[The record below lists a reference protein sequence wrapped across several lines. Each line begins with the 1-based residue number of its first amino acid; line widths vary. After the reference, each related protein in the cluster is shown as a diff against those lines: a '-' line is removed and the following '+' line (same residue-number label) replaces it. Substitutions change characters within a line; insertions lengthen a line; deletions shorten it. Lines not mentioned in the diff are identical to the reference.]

1 MVPDRMDIQTSIR
14 DLEMLLREIIYNYGV
29 AVGKQELDRDFARR
43 ILLETSKK
51 IMLHMPCRV
60 LDDDELDELESKYT
74 VRLNEL
80 LEEVNKVGKT

>member
-1 MVPDRMDIQTSIR
+1 MAPDRMDVQDSIEA
-14 DLEMLLREIIYNYGV
+14 LERLLREMIYNYGV
-29 AVGKQELDRDFARR
+29 SIGKQELDRDFARR

-51 IMLHMPCRV
+51 IMLHMPCRA
-60 LDDDELDELESKYT
+60 LDDEELDELESKYT